1 MNNKDLA
8 KNVLDLVGGE
18 QNISGLTH
26 CATRLRFVLKDDNKA
41 DLKALD
47 QLEGVLKAQNSGGQ
61 VQVVIGAKVD
71 AVYSEVKNL
80 TSDQIGELTESTDS
94 GPKKET

>member
-47 QLEGVLKAQNSGGQ
+47 QARRRAQGTKFRWTGSGC
-61 VQVVIGAKVD
+61 
-71 AVYSEVKNL
+71 YRC
-80 TSDQIGELTESTDS
+80 
-94 GPKKET
+94 

>member
-8 KNVLDLVGGE
+8 KNILELVGGE

-26 CATRLRFVLKDDNKA
+26 CATRLRFVLKDDAKA
-41 DLKALD
+41 DLKTMD

-61 VQVVIGAKVD
+61 I
-71 AVYSEVKNL
+71 
-80 TSDQIGELTESTDS
+80 
-94 GPKKET
+94 